1 MNDRDHMKL
10 TMNLDEADQEVLLY
24 LDDDFVFALTLTQ
37 AEAMGWALL
46 DASQARKPDA

>member
-10 TMNLDEADQEVLLY
+10 TMNLDEEDQEILLY
-24 LDDDFVFALTLTQ
+24 LNDNFVFAITLTQ